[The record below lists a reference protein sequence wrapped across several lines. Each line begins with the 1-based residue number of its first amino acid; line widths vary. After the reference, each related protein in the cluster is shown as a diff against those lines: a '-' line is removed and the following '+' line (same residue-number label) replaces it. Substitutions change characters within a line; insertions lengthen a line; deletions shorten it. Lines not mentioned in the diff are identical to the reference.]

1 MMERIPN
8 RRYTR
13 EFRAEAV
20 KMIDEGGM
28 SVKETCERLSL
39 PKSTLEQ
46 WIRAKKRGKLGEVGK
61 DQRPLSDVE
70 RELAE
75 VKRELALAKQ
85 ERDILK
91 KAAAYF
97 AKESLH
103 GTR

>member
-1 MMERIPN
+1 MVR
-8 RRYTR
+8 
-13 EFRAEAV
+13 
-20 KMIDEGGM
+20 EGGL
-28 SVKETCERLSL
+28 SAQETCERLSL
-39 PKSTLEQ
+39 PKSTMEQ
-46 WIRAKKRGKLGEVGK
+46 WIRASKVGKLSEVGK
-61 DQRPLSDVE
+61 DQRPLSAVE

-75 VKRELALAKQ
+75 VKRELVLAKQ

>member
-1 MMERIPN
+1 MERIPN

-13 EFRAEAV
+13 EFREEVV
-20 KMIDEGGM
+20 KMVREGGL
-28 SVKETCERLSL
+28 SVKETCEWLSL
-39 PKSTLEQ
+39 PKSTMEQ
-46 WIRAKKRGKLGEVGK
+46 WIRASKSDKLGEVGK
-61 DQRPLSDVE
+61 DERLLSAVE

-75 VKRELALAKQ
+75 VKRKLALAKQ

>member
-1 MMERIPN
+1 MERIPN

-13 EFRAEAV
+13 EFREEAV
-20 KMIDEGGM
+20 KMAQEGGL

-46 WIRAKKRGKLGEVGK
+46 WIRAKKRGKLSEVGQ
-61 DQRPLSDVE
+61 DQRPVSAVE